1 MHNDSDE
8 DADSREPKP
17 DNRIVVQYRPIRTSW
32 SQLSVVRHRSY
43 ILHLTLSTYCIHSV
57 LCLCSLG
64 MRVLRRMPS
73 YPVWPG
79 PYPSSHCFYPSLCLS
94 GSTGAFL
101 LRTRVGREAD
111 SQPDPQEVLK
121 ALLGRGPARWQ
132 TPRTRQT
139 ANMLKMLPQRRSAVA
154 VHYII

>member
-17 DNRIVVQYRPIRTSW
+17 DNGIVVQYRPIRTSW

-43 ILHLTLSTYCIHSV
+43 ISLTLSTYCIHSV

-64 MRVLRRMPS
+64 MRVLEECCHIQFG
-73 YPVWPG
+73 PG
-79 PYPSSHCFYPSLCLS
+79 PYPSSHYFYPSLCLS
-94 GSTGAFL
+94 GSMGAFL
-101 LRTRVGREAD
+101 LRTRVGREED
-111 SQPDPQEVLK
+111 SQADPQEVLE
-121 ALLGRGPARWQ
+121 ALLGQVPARWQ

-154 VHYII
+154 VHCII